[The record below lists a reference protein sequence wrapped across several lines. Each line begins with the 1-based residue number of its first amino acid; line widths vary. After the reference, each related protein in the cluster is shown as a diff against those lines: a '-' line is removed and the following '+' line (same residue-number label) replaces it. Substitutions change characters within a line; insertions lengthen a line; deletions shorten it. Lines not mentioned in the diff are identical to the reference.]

1 MPDFKLPSL
10 GEDIQE
16 ADVLKLLVSEG
27 DTVTVDQPLME
38 IETEKATLDVPAE
51 AAGTISKIHVAE
63 GDTITV
69 GQLIITIESGD
80 SAAQQAP
87 SAEPAE
93 QAAAPAP
100 AEPTPAPTEEPKP
113 AEQPEAET
121 QPSSEPEPEVEAP
134 PETPSSAPAQ
144 PAQAPSAP
152 APQPAARPAAEQTA
166 ATAAPG
172 DQPAFASPSVRK
184 FAREVGV
191 DIDTVQGSGPGGRIS
206 EDDVKL
212 ASRNRP
218 APAAAA
224 PAASAEAPAAPMAG
238 ALGTLAAEFREL
250 PDFSQWGPV
259 SREKLSRLRRTVARN
274 MSQSWTEIPHVHL
287 QHHADI
293 TAMEDLRQQ
302 FKERAREAGGNLT
315 ISVMMLKVVASALR
329 AHPKVNSS
337 YDVAAQELILK
348 DYVHIGVA
356 VDTDRGLVVPKI
368 EDVDEKNI
376 IELSIELN
384 EIAERAR
391 TNSLTVEEMRGSTFT
406 VTNLGSLGTGYFG
419 PIINWPEVAVLGLG
433 RAQRQAVWN
442 AEKNAFEPRLI
453 MPMSLGH
460 DHRVIDGA
468 DGARF
473 MTWIVEAIKNP
484 MLMALEG

>member
-16 ADVLKLLVSEG
+16 ADVLKILVSEG
-27 DTVTVDQPLME
+27 DTVTADQPLME

-51 AAGTISKIHVAE
+51 AAGTVSKIHVAE
-63 GDTITV
+63 GDTIKV
-69 GQLIITIESGD
+69 GQVIITIDAGSGAT
-80 SAAQQAP
+80 SADTAQPAR
-87 SAEPAE
+87 AEPAG
-93 QAAAPAP
+93 APKGP
-100 AEPTPAPTEEPKP
+100 STP
-113 AEQPEAET
+113 EQPAAET
-121 QPSSEPEPEVEAP
+121 QPTPEPE
-134 PETPSSAPAQ
+134 
-144 PAQAPSAP
+144 
-152 APQPAARPAAEQTA
+152 RDPAAEQPAAEVDTEEPARVAPTA
-166 ATAAPG
+166 PARPDPTQPPREPPRPAASTETAAPG
-172 DQPAFASPSVRK
+172 ARPAFASPSVRK

-191 DIDTVQGSGPGGRIS
+191 DIDGVEGSGPGGRIS
-206 EDDVKL
+206 EDDVKR

-218 APAAAA
+218 EPAPAQ
-224 PAASAEAPAAPMAG
+224 PAQPSGGVLAG
-238 ALGTLAAEFREL
+238 LGAEFREL

-259 SREKLSRLRRTVARN
+259 TREKLTRLRRTVSRN
-274 MSQSWTEIPHVHL
+274 MTQAWTEIPHVHL

-302 FKERAREAGGNLT
+302 FKERARAAGGNLT

-329 AHPKVNSS
+329 AHPRVNAS
-337 YDVAAQELILK
+337 YDLEAQELILK

-368 EDVDEKNI
+368 ENVDEKNI
-376 IELSIELN
+376 IELSVELA
-384 EIAERAR
+384 EISERAR
-391 TNSLTVEEMRGSTFT
+391 TNALTVEEMRGSTFT
-406 VTNLGSLGTGYFG
+406 VTNLGSLGTGYFA

-433 RAQRQAVWN
+433 RAQQQAVWS
-442 AEKNAFEPRLI
+442 AEKGAFEPRLI

-460 DHRVIDGA
+460 DHRVLDGA